1 MKNHLLL
8 ITGSILLLLVAIAFG
23 TGELFTVLSFPFTR
37 LGDGLRQLSL
47 SGTVGN
53 ITAIVLYAII
63 ALLPLTYLLRKKWGT
78 EDLLLPLCTALLF
91 YVLYYMI
98 NPTLRPAVLQ
108 NSVGDGILSGV
119 IYSTLLSWA
128 VIKLISRCD
137 TMRSETLF
145 HTLRLVLIACAV
157 LLLPATAVSFDS
169 CRAEIVTIQTANT
182 APNLDLTATFAL
194 VFFSF
199 AVIALEYLLTAV
211 LLLLAAKLVHELERD
226 PYSPACTLTAQQTAH
241 WARRSV
247 RIVILTNTAL
257 QIVQLL
263 SAKYVHHIAVN
274 FHIPLLGIAVP
285 FALLA
290 LSRLLC
296 AAREL
301 KDDNNLF
308 I

>member
-1 MKNHLLL
+1 MKKRLLF
-8 ITGSILLLLVAIAFG
+8 ITGSALLLLVGIAFG
-23 TGELFTVLSFPFTR
+23 TGEVFTVLSLPFTL

-47 SGTVGN
+47 SGSFGN
-53 ITAIVLYAII
+53 ITAIVLYALL
-63 ALLPLTYLLRKKWGT
+63 ALFPLTYTLHKKWSK
-78 EDLLLPLCTALLF
+78 EDWLLLLCTALLF

-98 NPTLRPAVLQ
+98 NPTLRPTVLQ

-119 IYSTLLSWA
+119 IYSTLLGWA

-137 TMRSETLF
+137 KMRSETLF
-145 HTLRLVLIACAV
+145 HTLRLILIVCAS
-157 LLLPATAVSFDS
+157 LFLPALAVAFGS
-169 CRAEIVTIQTANT
+169 CRTEIATLQAANT
-182 APNLDLTATFAL
+182 APHLDLTATFAL
-194 VFFSF
+194 VFLSF
-199 AVIALEYLLTAV
+199 AVTALEYLLTAV
-211 LLLLAAKLVHELERD
+211 LLLLAAKLVHELELD
-226 PYSPACTLTAQQTAH
+226 PYSPSCTLVAQRTAH
-241 WARRSV
+241 WSRRSV
-247 RIVILTNTAL
+247 LIVTISNIAL

-263 SAKYVHHIAVN
+263 SAGYVHHIAVH
-274 FHIPLLGIAVP
+274 FRIPLLGIAVP

>member
-1 MKNHLLL
+1 MKKRLLL

-37 LGDGLRQLSL
+37 LGNGLRQLSL
-47 SGTVGN
+47 SGTFGN
-53 ITAIVLYAII
+53 ITAIVLYALV
-63 ALLPLTYLLRKKWGT
+63 ALLPLTYLLRKKWRK
-78 EDLLLPLCTALLF
+78 EDWLLPLCTALLF

-98 NPTLRPAVLQ
+98 NPALRPTVLQ
-108 NSVGDGILSGV
+108 NNVGDGILSGV

-145 HTLRLVLIACAV
+145 HTLRLVLISCAV
-157 LLLPATAVSFDS
+157 LLLPAIAVAFGS
-169 CRAEIVTIQTANT
+169 CRAEIATIQAANT
-182 APNLDLTATFAL
+182 APHLDLTATFAL
-194 VFFSF
+194 VFLAF
-199 AVIALEYLLTAV
+199 AVTALEYLLTAV

-226 PYSPACTLTAQQTAH
+226 PYSPTCTLTAQRTAH
-241 WARRSV
+241 WSRRSV
-247 RIVILTNTAL
+247 LVVTISNIAL

-263 SAKYVHHIAVN
+263 SAGYVHHIAMN
-274 FHIPLLGIAVP
+274 FRIPLIGIAIP

-296 AAREL
+296 EAREL